1 MNYVSAK
8 EAKEFFKVTGATLY
22 RWRQCGR
29 IASRTIT
36 KRKILYDIDSVISIP
51 SIKTRKNVIY
61 ARVSTTKQK
70 SDLDAQI
77 ETIKTYMLSNG
88 VICDEI
94 YKDIASGMNDDRQS
108 LNNLICAV
116 TRNEVD
122 TIYITFKDR
131 LTRFGFG
138 YIKYIC
144 SLFDTNIVV
153 LDNNEETNKDFQK
166 EMSDDLVSIIHHFSM
181 KIYSN
186 RRKRLK
192 EIEKMLKED
201 K

>member
-1 MNYVSAK
+1 MNFVSAK

-22 RWRQCGR
+22 RWRKCGR
-29 IASRTIT
+29 IVSRTIT
-36 KRKILYDIDSVISIP
+36 KRKILYDLDSVISIP

-70 SDLDAQI
+70 NDLDTQI

-116 TRNEVD
+116 TKNEID

-138 YIKYIC
+138 YIEYIC

-186 RRKRLK
+186 RRKQLK
-192 EIEKMLKED
+192 EIERILKED

>member
-8 EAKEFFKVTGATLY
+8 EAKEFFKVTGATLH
-22 RWRQCGR
+22 RWRMCGR
-29 IASRTIT
+29 IASRVIT
-36 KRKILYDIDSVISIP
+36 RRKILYDIDSVTNIS

-70 SDLDAQI
+70 NDLDSQI

-88 VICDEI
+88 IICDEI
-94 YKDIASGMNDDRQS
+94 YKDIASGTNDDRQG

-116 TRNEVD
+116 IKNEID

-131 LTRFGFG
+131 LTRFCFG
-138 YIKYIC
+138 YLEYVC

-153 LDNNEETNKDFQK
+153 LDSNEETNKDFQK
-166 EMSDDLVSIIHHFSM
+166 ELTDDLIAVIHHFSM
-181 KIYSN
+181 RIYSN
-186 RRKRLK
+186 RRKQLK
-192 EIEKMLKED
+192 EIEKILKED